1 MKLNRIFQIVVCLAM
16 FGICYAQNLPLSA
29 AVDGNGN
36 VYFSQSADECSFKD
50 PSGQQI
56 NIKLCASQSLNT
68 VTQFID
74 EFLQQNWQ
82 PVTGNDGKTQ
92 GNIYFTTDIDFGQM
106 NSNGGCK
113 EQHVPLTFKAYTGK
127 IYGYGHTLK
136 NLCYSYEVGSP
147 SAQEMTTAVGL
158 FKGLESVDVLNLNI
172 ENVRFTVDA
181 SEAYAPGPAKGAY
194 YRPVGALAGF
204 AKNTTIENVTLKKI
218 YIVSPIAGGL
228 IGQTQN
234 VTLKKIFANDKIVMS
249 NKSIINKENKEF
261 AGQRGTD
268 VAHWGSLYSV
278 FVGGLVGSAVNTEFE
293 DVELTAS
300 VSNESIDTTAVLG
313 GVVGLLAGSKD
324 LDNRSLEKIHIK
336 NVKSGVSK
344 ATVLSGGRTMGG
356 VFGEIASM
364 YNNADNGFD
373 VSIDNSSFD
382 GKIEKAHGYDSVY
395 VGGLIGRFV
404 LDKTLSIKIK
414 SSQSNIELNDSVD
427 SYSANTYYAGGLVG
441 QALCYSDASVKQYP
455 EAHLSVQNTKVSGS
469 LQVMGGASA
478 NSLLERQ
485 TSYMGGLAGYSCIA
499 VAENAVS
506 LDTVNVN
513 LKTVIKKTSIADTTY
528 VGGYFGK
535 LRNKFNDTP
544 DSGAVISLS
553 RNVFRGSIVAEDD
566 MNKVYAGGFVGGYYD
581 GYTGHSIAFENLLA
595 DASTL
600 LSVKANSGAV
610 GGVCGLCY
618 TPTNVDRIGVNG
630 NVQVDYA
637 GQTSG
642 QMSVGGFFG
651 TVPDAVER
659 FNMSNSYFI
668 GNLNVVDD
676 ICRASDAQVGYL
688 AGHLRSMKREV
699 PHNLISIYHYGDD
712 DFDAFGVF
720 EPGDIYGNWKS
731 LENRCPNGFAQNGA
745 TCWDIRYNVRNGSID
760 SLTSS
765 FNGKLTESSMKDDD
779 LLDYLNAPFDDDAW
793 KWSSKENKGLPYVV
807 WSDGNALLPGE
818 DPGSSSSNGGSSS
831 SGEFAFAKAASWRII
846 SMNAYAERT
855 IEKTAEDVL
864 YWWDEADEFG
874 EYWQYKSYRDGDSYE
889 NAQGYWLWSAVD
901 VDLKVD
907 DSRYKDGDK
916 ISWNVDSLN
925 SGWNLVSNPYGWY
938 VSLSELDEN
947 VEVYCWNVN
956 TADYERPTYLAPYE
970 GAWIKANRPQTMT
983 VDAKPMDPKKVKS
996 LRKRAVDVGVN
1007 DGWRLFAEIS
1017 DEYGKKDSWNI
1028 MGVGSRTVENA
1039 EPPAGFGE
1047 HVSLS
1052 IVEGKR
1058 ALAKSIKM
1066 DGDEQEWIIK
1076 FSASREHEGYLKL
1089 EGIDAI
1095 NALGKKVF
1103 VTVNGKT
1110 REMKPGESRKVL
1122 LKTSSTEAV
1131 VRVAASAKVEPATNL
1146 TRVGVA
1152 RVGNAVNVH
1161 FVAPAEFAGSST
1173 RIEFVSVSGKVA
1185 ASLEAETAAGLNEFE
1200 LTVPERGLYVMRI
1213 KAGSASAVQ
1222 RVTIP

>member
-56 NIKLCASQSLNT
+56 NVELCVSQSLNT

-106 NSNGGCK
+106 NSNGGCS
-113 EQHVPLTFKAYTGK
+113 EQHTPLTFKANSGK
-127 IYGYGHTLK
+127 IFGYGHTIK
-136 NLCYSYEVGSP
+136 NLCYSYEVAG
-147 SAQEMTTAVGL
+147 AQPNAMLTAVGL
-158 FKGLESVDVLNLNI
+158 FKGLNSVEVSDLNF
-172 ENVRFTVDA
+172 ENVYFAIDA
-181 SEAYAPGPAKGAY
+181 SEANAPNNTHADN
-194 YRPVGALAGF
+194 YRSVGALAGF
-204 AKNTTIENVTLKKI
+204 AKNSTIENVKLKNI
-218 YIVSPIAGGL
+218 RITSPIAGGL
-228 IGQTQN
+228 VGLTQN
-234 VTLKKIFANDKIVMS
+234 ATLKKVYGSDIELS
-249 NKSIINKENKEF
+249 NKSVINKINGSY
-261 AGQRGTD
+261 AGQKGTD
-268 VAHWGSLYSV
+268 VVHWGSLYSV

-293 DVELTAS
+293 DIEMTSNVVNAS
-300 VSNESIDTTAVLG
+300 SDTTAVLG
-313 GVVGLLAGSKD
+313 GIAGLYAVSKD
-324 LDNRSLEKIHIK
+324 LDDRNIEKFNIS
-336 NVKSGVSK
+336 NVKSGAPK
-344 ATVLSGGRTMGG
+344 ASTLSGGKAMGG
-356 VFGEIASM
+356 LFGEVAAM
-364 YNNADNGFD
+364 YGNADSGID
-373 VSIDNSSFD
+373 VVISGSSFD
-382 GKIEKAHGYDSVY
+382 GSIKKVNGRDSAY
-395 VGGLIGRFV
+395 VGGLVGRSA
-404 LDKTLSIKIK
+404 LDKKISFK
-414 SSQSNIELNDSVD
+414 IVSCQSNVDLNDSL
-427 SYSANTYYAGGLVG
+427 SETSAKRYFAGGLLG
-441 QALCYSDASVKQYP
+441 QAWCSSEVDYVQNAN
-455 EAHLSVQNTKVSGS
+455 AHLSVQNSKVTGNLTVLSKDS
-469 LQVMGGASA
+469 PVSRSQKQA
-478 NSLLERQ
+478 
-485 TSYMGGLAGYSCIA
+485 SYMGGIAGYACIA
-499 VAENAVS
+499 ATEDAVS
-506 LDTVNVN
+506 LDTVNMDLKLVSPA
-513 LKTVIKKTSIADTTY
+513 KTVVDSSY
-528 VGGYFGK
+528 VGGYFGE
-535 LRNKFNDTP
+535 LRNKFNNAPNT
-544 DSGAVISLS
+544 GATISLTK
-553 RNVFRGSIVAEDD
+553 NVFRGSIVAEDVV
-566 MNKVYAGGFVGGYYD
+566 NKMFVGGFVGYFRD
-581 GYTGHSIAFENLLA
+581 GFSYHGIELENLLA
-595 DASTL
+595 DGSTL
-600 LSVKANSGAV
+600 LKVKADSGAV
-610 GGVCGLCY
+610 GGVCGYC
-618 TPTNVDRIGVNG
+618 TSPTNVDRIAVNG
-630 NVQVDYA
+630 NILVEEPSQGTGNMY
-637 GQTSG
+637 
-642 QMSVGGFFG
+642 VGGFLG
-651 TVPDAVER
+651 QSISSLLG
-659 FNMSNSYFI
+659 FNLSNSYFI
-668 GNLNVVDD
+668 GGMDVSESVRNNEN
-676 ICRASDAQVGYL
+676 AQVGYL
-688 AGHLRSMKREV
+688 AGYLKAQDRGLNHDILST
-699 PHNLISIYHYGDD
+699 YHFGDD
-712 DFDAFGVF
+712 DYDAFGVF
-720 EPGDIYGNWKS
+720 VPGDIYGNWKS

-970 GAWIKANRPQTMT
+970 GAWIKANRPQTIT

-1066 DGDEQEWIIK
+1066 DGDEQEWVIK

-1131 VRVAASAKVEPATNL
+1131 VRVAASAKVVPATNL

-1185 ASLEAETAAGLNEFE
+1185 ASLEAETAACLNEFE